1 MATRVGSAT
10 TASSDGASS
19 SIALPARN
27 VASNERPTVYV
38 KWEDDGGGAA
48 PVVST
53 ATDNVG
59 NAYSILVQAATA
71 AGASPGGAW
80 IVATGATFV
89 GDANLVITVNF
100 SSAFAF
106 FRRAALE
113 TWTTLSANQADT
125 AETGSGSGTTY
136 STAALTSPATTTLM
150 LAGVSGFTTL
160 SGHTAGGTPAAALGG
175 TLTDTFIV
183 YLSSTSAQT
192 ITPGAS
198 ATGSDAWKM
207 LAILLAE
214 ADSRPAYGV
223 RNDGQY
229 LHDGATGTR
238 ALLNVKAWV

>member
-10 TASSDGASS
+10 TAASDGAANSL
-19 SIALPARN
+19 ALPARN
-27 VASNERPTVYV
+27 VASNERPTVFV

-48 PVVST
+48 PSVSS

-59 NAYSILVQAATA
+59 NAYSILVQGATA

-80 IVATGATFV
+80 IVATGASFI

-100 SSAFAF
+100 TSAFAF
-106 FRRAALE
+106 FRRAVLE
-113 TWTTLSANQADT
+113 TWTTLSATQADT

-136 STAALTSPATTTLM
+136 SAPALTSPETLSLM
-150 LAGVSGFTTL
+150 LAGVAGFTTL
-160 SGHTAGGTPAAALGG
+160 SGATAGGTPAAALGG
-175 TLTDTFIV
+175 VLSDTFIV
-183 YLSSTSAQT
+183 YLSSSTAQT

-198 ATGSDAWKM
+198 ATGSGAWKM

-214 ADSRPAYGV
+214 ADSRPAYGM

-229 LHDGATGTR
+229 LHDGAIGTR
-238 ALLNVKAWV
+238 ALLNVKGWV